1 MENLLLDTPPIDPV
15 TFWTKLDM
23 IILWAYSGGVVFS
36 AYLLSLLGVKAW
48 AGSKF
53 RWIVVLFAAL
63 LAVIFWAF
71 NFEPGATGAQYF
83 VSWAVSVCL
92 YDFII
97 SKWLPADIV
106 RTDQKGKET
115 RKEIKAKIV

>member
-1 MENLLLDTPPIDPV
+1 MENFWDKLDT
-15 TFWTKLDM
+15 
-23 IILWAYSGGVVFS
+23 IILWAYAGGVIFS

-53 RWIVVLFAAL
+53 RWVVLAFAAL
-63 LAVIFWAF
+63 LAFIFYWF
-71 NFEPGATGAQYF
+71 NWEPNATGAQYF

-115 RKEIKAKIV
+115 RAEIKKKII

>member
-1 MENLLLDTPPIDPV
+1 MENFIDNINA
-15 TFWTKLDM
+15 
-23 IILWAYSGGVVFS
+23 IILWAYAGGVVFS

-48 AGSKF
+48 AGTKF
-53 RWIVVLFAAL
+53 RWIVVLFAAI
-63 LAVIFWAF
+63 LAVVFWML

-115 RKEIKAKIV
+115 RKEIKAKIT